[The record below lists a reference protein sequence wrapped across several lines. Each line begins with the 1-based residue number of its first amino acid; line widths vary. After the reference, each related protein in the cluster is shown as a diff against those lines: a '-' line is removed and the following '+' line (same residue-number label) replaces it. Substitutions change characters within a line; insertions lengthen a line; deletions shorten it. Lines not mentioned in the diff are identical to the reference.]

1 MAANHYNHKLHSMRP
16 LDLLGTRN
24 SIITLDSLSCLLLLL
39 AIVTSLSSIPF
50 RHACHTTY
58 SPSSP
63 LIFHLSSF
71 IYRSISISSS
81 AFNQSFTS
89 SYLLSSHIFSSPFP
103 SLSFPSLFFFPSF
116 FFPLGEALRSIGA
129 SQIHC
134 SSCQ

>member
-63 LIFHLSSF
+63 LIFHLSSS
-71 IYRSISISSS
+71 IYRTS